1 MNLLNIEHIHKV
13 FGEKVI
19 FDDVSFGV
27 HEGDKIGI
35 IGING
40 TGKSTLLKIIAGV
53 QEADGGQI
61 VKQNGLR
68 IAYLAQNPDFPED
81 AKAELLELGREYFAE
96 NEIAMETRAFWWPT
110 FEKTVDWLVGAERN
124 YRPQVREVHS
134 EVEGSFSFEAPA
146 GKFTIT
152 AKADRVDEMTDGK
165 INVIDYK
172 TGYARSVKEVEG
184 GYAPQLPIEG
194 LIAKFGGFQNISA
207 AEVGRLIYWQL
218 GRQETVIENNMN
230 ELLDKSYERIV
241 TLASVFDFE
250 KTAYISQP
258 NPKQAPKYSDYE
270 HLARVREWS
279 VTENEE

>member
-1 MNLLNIEHIHKV
+1 MSASAVENWMRDPYIIYAKYILKLKKLDELEQDLSLKDYGTIIHAV
-13 FGEKVI
+13 LEK
-19 FDDVSFGV
+19 FNNR
-27 HEGDKIGI
+27 HP
-35 IGING
+35 
-40 TGKSTLLKIIAGV
+40 A
-53 QEADGGQI
+53 
-61 VKQNGLR
+61 
-68 IAYLAQNPDFPED
+68 DFPKN

-96 NEIAMETRAFWWPT
+96 NKVAMETRAFWWPT

-124 YRPQVREVHS
+124 YRPQVRKVHS
-134 EVEGSFSFEAPA
+134 EIEGSFSFEAPA

-152 AKADRVDEMTDGK
+152 AKADRVDETTDGK

-194 LIAKFGGFQNISA
+194 LIAKFGGFQNIPA
-207 AEVGRLIYWQL
+207 TEVGRLIYWQL

>member
-1 MNLLNIEHIHKV
+1 MSLKDYGTIIHAV
-13 FGEKVI
+13 LEK
-19 FDDVSFGV
+19 FNNR
-27 HEGDKIGI
+27 HP
-35 IGING
+35 
-40 TGKSTLLKIIAGV
+40 A
-53 QEADGGQI
+53 
-61 VKQNGLR
+61 
-68 IAYLAQNPDFPED
+68 DFPKN

-96 NEIAMETRAFWWPT
+96 NKIAMETRAFWWPT
-110 FEKTVDWLVGAERN
+110 FEKTVDWLVDAERN
-124 YRPQVREVHS
+124 YRPQVRKVHS
-134 EVEGSFSFEAPA
+134 EIEGSFSFEAPA

-152 AKADRVDEMTDGK
+152 AKADRVDETTDGK